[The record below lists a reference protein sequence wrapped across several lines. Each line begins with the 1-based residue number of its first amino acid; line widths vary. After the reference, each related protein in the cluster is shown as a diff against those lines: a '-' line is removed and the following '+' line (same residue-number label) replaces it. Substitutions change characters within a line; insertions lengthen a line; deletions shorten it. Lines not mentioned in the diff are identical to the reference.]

1 MKITQE
7 VREFAR
13 LQDAG
18 LLNSPSP
25 LEGEGDSAK
34 LSGVRGLVEDA
45 DAEAG
50 MAEMSERYRAGGNEL
65 YVGAGGREHD

>member
-1 MKITQE
+1 
-7 VREFAR
+7 
-13 LQDAG
+13 